1 MFHSLSLSSLSLSWY
16 LPPSLPPSPLLLS
29 LLLPLLLSLPSFY
42 RHKIESD
49 IWRTFT
55 LTGHT
60 GPSVTISSAI
70 QEWLSARDAG
80 TVVGYTESCRGPR
93 CNPLC
98 PEDIILGE
106 LGPVWGYRIQLLV
119 SLSIVAISAL
129 SLSVKASLYVWYKVL
144 ERRQRRAIES
154 GEVDPNKGLESN
166 VRTVHM
172 QTLIVVTYKHRLI
185 YGVFVHAYTCT
196 MCRQALLYILC
207 LCSTCIPAIF
217 S

>member
-1 MFHSLSLSSLSLSWY
+1 M
-16 LPPSLPPSPLLLS
+16 
-29 LLLPLLLSLPSFY
+29 
-42 RHKIESD
+42 
-49 IWRTFT
+49 
-55 LTGHT
+55 
-60 GPSVTISSAI
+60 
-70 QEWLSARDAG
+70 
-80 TVVGYTESCRGPR
+80 
-93 CNPLC
+93 
-98 PEDIILGE
+98 
-106 LGPVWGYRIQLLV
+106 

-166 VRTVHM
+166 VRTVHTHANTQYSSI
-172 QTLIVVTYKHRLI
+172 QTKTH
-185 YGVFVHAYTCT
+185 GVFVHAYTCT

>member
-1 MFHSLSLSSLSLSWY
+1 MVS
-16 LPPSLPPSPLLLS
+16 PSFSPSFS
-29 LLLPLLLSLPSFY
+29 PLLLSLPSFY

-60 GPSVTISSAI
+60 GLSVTISSAI

-98 PEDIILGE
+98 PEDIILGQ

-119 SLSIVAISAL
+119 SMSIVAISAL

-172 QTLIVVTYKHRLI
+172 QTLIVVTCKPTHI
-185 YGVFVHAYTCT
+185 WCVCVCAYTCI

-207 LCSTCIPAIF
+207 LCSTRIPATF